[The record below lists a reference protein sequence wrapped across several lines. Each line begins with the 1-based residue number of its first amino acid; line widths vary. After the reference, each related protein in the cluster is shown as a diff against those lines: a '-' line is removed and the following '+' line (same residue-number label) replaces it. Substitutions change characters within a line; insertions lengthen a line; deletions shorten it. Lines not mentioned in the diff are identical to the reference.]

1 MPDTNLS
8 IKPSRYTFS
17 LIQTVSAV
25 FISILLLVSFLSMV
39 SIRGV
44 ERVGGYF
51 DTLSEQAL
59 PLALH
64 NAELTQSVLEQ
75 VKLLTYST
83 QSTDLNTLNA
93 TRGSIDQLASESN
106 TTLEELLFIS
116 QSFPDAISLEQQQNL
131 IDDMAQLQAMTN
143 TVLLAQIEIQNK
155 QNLIDSKM
163 GEFRYG
169 VGSIGPE
176 MNRISSFLVE
186 DNPEASDA
194 ANRFTSSALAMA
206 NTFLMLMM
214 QSDIEKAEDEY
225 RQLRNRIAGL
235 NLAYSDFADW
245 HPDIAEFASLT
256 APYEM
261 VKQGFTE
268 QGVIKQLLLKLE
280 LVQQQEQDLAE
291 VISLA
296 NTVIN
301 TLNQLSS
308 TASQLIDKS
317 ELVVNQTITNI
328 DRVLFISGLV
338 IAVIIVIS
346 WLVLRRWVNK
356 GLKNITQQLSLL
368 ADHDFS
374 KQSALVGP
382 LELQVIASK
391 LNTVVDS
398 TADSVRLVTRNCET
412 LYQTAEVSHDAAE
425 QTNSSLNEQ
434 NESLQNMITTITE
447 LEASIGEIARISNAS
462 NDDALLAENESVTGS
477 QVVGLNQQR
486 LQALEHSLSLNEES
500 MTDLDERV
508 KQIREMVDVISGI
521 AENTNLLA
529 LNAAIEAA
537 RAGEQ
542 GRGFAVVADEVRKLA
557 SGTSQQTTNIRNM
570 MNELVAA
577 AGRSRSAVT
586 ESRSEMANAMQ
597 TSGDVKQAFE
607 KIEVAVSQI
616 KGRVEQI
623 MVATEQQARATV
635 DVTHSITRVSEQ
647 GEDTKLQL
655 ESMIESSEQV
665 AEIAG
670 HQQAMLHKYQLQ
682 AER

>member
-17 LIQTVSAV
+17 LIQTVTAV

-44 ERVGGYF
+44 ERVGGHF
-51 DTLSEQAL
+51 DALSEQAL

-64 NAELTQSVLEQ
+64 NAKLTQSVLEQ

-83 QSTDLNTLNA
+83 QSTDLGALNS
-93 TRGSIDQLASESN
+93 TRVSIDQLATESN

-131 IDDMAQLQAMTN
+131 IDDMAQLQTITN
-143 TVLLAQIEIQNK
+143 TVLLAQIEIQSK

-194 ANRFTSSALAMA
+194 ANRFTSSASAMA

-214 QSDIEKAEDEY
+214 QSDIDKAQDEY

-261 VKQGFTE
+261 VKEGFTE
-268 QGVIKQLLLKLE
+268 QGIIKQILLKLE
-280 LVQQQEQDLAE
+280 LVQQQEQNLTQ
-291 VISLA
+291 VITLA
-296 NTVIN
+296 NTVIS

-308 TASQLIDKS
+308 TASQLIDES

-338 IAVIIVIS
+338 IAIIIVLS
-346 WLVLRRWVNK
+346 WFVLRRWMNK
-356 GLKNITQQLSLL
+356 GLKNITQQLSSL

-374 KQSALVGP
+374 KQSELLGP
-382 LELQVIASK
+382 LELQVITSK
-391 LNTVVDS
+391 LNTVVNS

-434 NESLQNMITTITE
+434 NESLQNMIATITE

-462 NDDALLAENESVTGS
+462 NDDAQIAENESVNGS
-477 QVVGLNQQR
+477 QVIGLNQKR
-486 LQALEHSLSLNEES
+486 LQALEQSLSLNQES
-500 MTDLDERV
+500 MTDLDIRV

-537 RAGEQ
+537 RAGDQ

-577 AGRSRSAVT
+577 ADRSRASVT
-586 ESRSEMANAMQ
+586 ESRSEMANALE

-607 KIEVAVSQI
+607 KIEFAVSQI

-647 GEDTKLQL
+647 GENTKLQL

-665 AEIAG
+665 GEIAG
-670 HQQAMLHKYQLQ
+670 HQQAMLHKYVLK
-682 AER
+682 

>member
-17 LIQTVSAV
+17 LIQTVTTV

-39 SIRGV
+39 SITGV
-44 ERVGGYF
+44 ERIGGHF
-51 DTLSEQAL
+51 NALSERAL

-64 NAELTQSVLEQ
+64 NAELTQNVLEQ

-83 QSTDLNTLNA
+83 QSKDLNTLNT
-93 TRGSIDQLASESN
+93 TRSSIEQLVESSN
-106 TTLEELLFIS
+106 KVLEELLFIS
-116 QSFPDAISLEQQQNL
+116 QSFPEAISVEQKQKL
-131 IDDMAQLQAMTN
+131 TEDMAALKLMTN
-143 TVLLAQIEIQNK
+143 KVLMSQIEIQNK
-155 QNLIDSKM
+155 QNHID
-163 GEFRYG
+163 GQVAEFRYG
-169 VGSIGPE
+169 VNSIGPE
-176 MNRISSFLVE
+176 MNRISSFLVQE
-186 DNPEASDA
+186 NPAAHDA
-194 ANRFTSSALAMA
+194 ANRFTASASSMA

-214 QSDIEKAEDEY
+214 QSDLDKAESEF
-225 RQLRNRIAGL
+225 RELRNRMAGI
-235 NLAYSDFADW
+235 NLAYDDFSEW
-245 HPDIAEFASLT
+245 HPDITEFASLT

-261 VKQGFTE
+261 VQTGFQDNGVLKQ
-268 QGVIKQLLLKLE
+268 ILLKLK
-280 LVQQQEQDLAE
+280 LIKQQEADLAE
-291 VISLA
+291 VIKLA
-296 NTVIN
+296 NTVIG
-301 TLNQLSS
+301 TLNQFSN
-308 TASQLIDKS
+308 TASILIDES
-317 ELVVNQTITNI
+317 ESVVNQTIATI

-338 IAVIIVIS
+338 IAAIIATS
-346 WLVLRRWVNK
+346 WFALRRWVNK
-356 GLKNITQQLSLL
+356 GLKNITCQLSSL
-368 ADHDFS
+368 AEHDFS
-374 KQSALVGP
+374 KQSELVGP
-382 LELQVIASK
+382 RELQVIASK
-391 LNTVVDS
+391 LNSVVDS
-398 TADSVRLVTRNCET
+398 TADSVRSVTRNCET

-462 NDDALLAENESVTGS
+462 NDDAQVAEDESVNGS

-486 LQALEHSLSLNEES
+486 LQALEQSLSMNEES
-500 MTDLDERV
+500 MADLDGRV
-508 KQIREMVDVISGI
+508 KQIREMVDMISGI

-577 AGRSRSAVT
+577 ADRSRTSVT
-586 ESRSEMANAMQ
+586 ESRSEMANALQ
-597 TSGDVKQAFE
+597 TSEDVKQAFE
-607 KIEVAVSQI
+607 KIDVAVSQI

-647 GEDTKLQL
+647 GENTKLQL

-670 HQQAMLHKYQLQ
+670 HQQEMLHKYQFD
-682 AER
+682 AEK

>member
-17 LIQTVSAV
+17 LIQTITAV

-44 ERVGGYF
+44 ERVGGHF
-51 DTLSEQAL
+51 EALSEQAL

-83 QSTDLNTLNA
+83 QSTDLDTLNS
-93 TRGSIDQLASESN
+93 TRGLIDRLATESN

-116 QSFPDAISLEQQQNL
+116 QSFPDAISLEQKQNL
-131 IDDMAQLQAMTN
+131 IDDMAQLQRMTN
-143 TVLLAQIEIQNK
+143 SVLLAQIDIQGK
-155 QNLIDSKM
+155 QNVIDSQI
-163 GEFRYG
+163 GGFRYG

-176 MNRISSFLVE
+176 MNRISSFLVQN
-186 DNPEASDA
+186 NPEAHDA
-194 ANRFTSSALAMA
+194 ANRFTASASAMA
-206 NTFLMLMM
+206 NTFLMLLM
-214 QSDIEKAEDEY
+214 QSDLNKAEDEF
-225 RQLRNRIAGL
+225 RELRNRIAGI
-235 NLAYSDFADW
+235 NLAYDDFSEW

-256 APYEM
+256 APYDM
-261 VKQGFTE
+261 VKEGFKE
-268 QGVIKQLLLKLE
+268 HGVIKQILLKLE
-280 LVQQQEQDLAE
+280 LVKQQEQNLEQA
-291 VISLA
+291 ITLA

-308 TASQLIDKS
+308 TASQLIDES
-317 ELVVNQTITNI
+317 ELVVNQTIANI
-328 DRVLFISGLV
+328 GRVLFISGLV
-338 IAVIIVIS
+338 IVIIIVLS
-346 WLVLRRWVNK
+346 WFALRRWMNK

-368 ADHDFS
+368 ADHDLS
-374 KQSALVGP
+374 KQSELLGP
-382 LELQVIASK
+382 RELQVITSK

-434 NESLQNMITTITE
+434 NESLQNMIATITE
-447 LEASIGEIARISNAS
+447 LEASISEIARISNAS
-462 NDDALLAENESVTGS
+462 NDDAQMAEDESVNGS
-477 QVVGLNQQR
+477 QVVGINQQR
-486 LQALEHSLSLNEES
+486 LQALEQSLSLNEES
-500 MTDLDERV
+500 MTDLDGRV
-508 KQIREMVDVISGI
+508 KQIREMVDMISGI

-537 RAGEQ
+537 RAGDQ

-577 AGRSRSAVT
+577 ADRSRASVT
-586 ESRSEMANAMQ
+586 ESRSEMANALE

-647 GEDTKLQL
+647 GENTKLQL

-665 AEIAG
+665 GEIAG
-670 HQQAMLHKYQLQ
+670 HQQAMLHKYVLK
-682 AER
+682 

>member
-17 LIQTVSAV
+17 LIQTVTAV
-25 FISILLLVSFLSMV
+25 FISILLLVTFLSMV

-44 ERVGGYF
+44 ERVGGHF

-59 PLALH
+59 PLALN
-64 NAELTQSVLEQ
+64 NAQLTQSVLEQ

-83 QSTDLNTLNA
+83 QSTDLDTLNT
-93 TRGSIDQLASESN
+93 TRSAIEQLAAESN
-106 TTLEELLFIS
+106 QTLDELLFIS
-116 QSFPDAISLEQQQNL
+116 QSFPDAISLEQKQSL
-131 IDDMAQLQAMTN
+131 IDDMAQLQHMTN
-143 TVLLAQIEIQNK
+143 SVLLAQIDIQGK
-155 QNLIDSKM
+155 QNLIDSQI
-163 GEFRYG
+163 GGFRYG
-169 VGSIGPE
+169 VSSIGPE
-176 MNRISSFLVE
+176 MNRISSFLVQN
-186 DNPEASDA
+186 NPEAHDA
-194 ANRFTSSALAMA
+194 ANRFTASASAMA
-206 NTFLMLMM
+206 NTFLMLLM
-214 QSDIEKAEDEY
+214 QSDLDKAEDEF
-225 RQLRNRIAGL
+225 RELRNRIAGI
-235 NLAYSDFADW
+235 NLAYDDFSEW
-245 HPDIAEFASLT
+245 HPDIVEFASLT
-256 APYEM
+256 APYDM
-261 VKQGFTE
+261 VKEGFTE
-268 QGVIKQLLLKLE
+268 EGVIKQILWKLE
-280 LVQQQEQDLAE
+280 LAEKQKQNLVE
-291 VISLA
+291 VITLA
-296 NTVIN
+296 NKVIG

-308 TASQLIDKS
+308 TASHLIDTS

-328 DRVLFISGLV
+328 DRVLFTSGLV
-338 IAVIIVIS
+338 IAVIIIIS
-346 WLVLRRWVNK
+346 WLVLRHWVNK
-356 GLKNITQQLSLL
+356 GLKNITQQLNLL
-368 ADHDFS
+368 AEHDFS
-374 KQSALVGP
+374 KQSELVGP
-382 LELQVIASK
+382 LELQVIASQ

-434 NESLQNMITTITE
+434 NESLQNMITTITQ

-462 NDDALLAENESVTGS
+462 NDDAQLAEDESVTGS

-500 MTDLDERV
+500 MADLDGRV
-508 KQIREMVDVISGI
+508 KQIREMVDMISGI

-557 SGTSQQTTNIRNM
+557 SGTSQQTTNIRSM

-577 AGRSRSAVT
+577 ADRSRMSVN
-586 ESRSEMANAMQ
+586 ESRSEMANALK

-607 KIEVAVSQI
+607 KIDVAVSQI

-647 GEDTKLQL
+647 GENTKLQL

-665 AEIAG
+665 ADIAG
-670 HQQAMLHKYQLQ
+670 HQQAMLHKYVLS
-682 AER
+682 R

>member
-17 LIQTVSAV
+17 LIQTVTAV
-25 FISILLLVSFLSMV
+25 FISILLLVTFLSMV

-44 ERVGGYF
+44 ERVGGHF

-59 PLALH
+59 PLALN
-64 NAELTQSVLEQ
+64 NAQLTQSVLEQ

-83 QSTDLNTLNA
+83 QSTDLDTLNT
-93 TRGSIDQLASESN
+93 TRSAIEQLAAESN
-106 TTLEELLFIS
+106 QTLDELLFIS
-116 QSFPDAISLEQQQNL
+116 QSFPDAISLEQKQSL
-131 IDDMAQLQAMTN
+131 IDDMAQLQHMTN
-143 TVLLAQIEIQNK
+143 SVLLAQIDIQGK
-155 QNLIDSKM
+155 QNLIDSQI
-163 GEFRYG
+163 GGFRYG
-169 VGSIGPE
+169 VSSIGPE
-176 MNRISSFLVE
+176 MNRISSFLVQN
-186 DNPEASDA
+186 NPEAHDA
-194 ANRFTSSALAMA
+194 ANRFTASASAMA
-206 NTFLMLMM
+206 NTFLMLLM
-214 QSDIEKAEDEY
+214 QSDLDKAEDEF
-225 RQLRNRIAGL
+225 RELRNRIAGI
-235 NLAYSDFADW
+235 NLAYDDFSEW
-245 HPDIAEFASLT
+245 HPDIVEFASLT
-256 APYEM
+256 APYDM
-261 VKQGFTE
+261 VKEGFTE
-268 QGVIKQLLLKLE
+268 EGVIKQILWKLE
-280 LVQQQEQDLAE
+280 LAEKQKQNLAE
-291 VISLA
+291 VITLA
-296 NTVIN
+296 NKVIG

-308 TASQLIDKS
+308 TASHLIDAS

-328 DRVLFISGLV
+328 DRVLFTSGLV
-338 IAVIIVIS
+338 IAVIIIIS
-346 WLVLRRWVNK
+346 WLVLRHWVNK
-356 GLKNITQQLSLL
+356 GLKNITQQLNLL
-368 ADHDFS
+368 AEHDFS
-374 KQSALVGP
+374 KQSELVGP
-382 LELQVIASK
+382 LELQVIASQ

-434 NESLQNMITTITE
+434 NESLQNMITTITQ

-462 NDDALLAENESVTGS
+462 NDDAQLAEDESVTGS

-500 MTDLDERV
+500 MADLDGRV
-508 KQIREMVDVISGI
+508 KQIREMVDMISGI

-557 SGTSQQTTNIRNM
+557 SGTSQQTTNIRSM

-577 AGRSRSAVT
+577 ADRSRMSVS
-586 ESRSEMANAMQ
+586 ESRGEMANALK

-607 KIEVAVSQI
+607 KIDVAVSQI

-647 GEDTKLQL
+647 GENTKLQL

-665 AEIAG
+665 ADIAG
-670 HQQAMLHKYQLQ
+670 HQQAMLHKYVLS
-682 AER
+682 R

>member
-17 LIQTVSAV
+17 LIQTVTAV
-25 FISILLLVSFLSMV
+25 FISILLLVTFLSMV

-44 ERVGGYF
+44 ERVGGHF

-59 PLALH
+59 PLALN
-64 NAELTQSVLEQ
+64 NAQLTQSVLEQ

-83 QSTDLNTLNA
+83 QSTDLDTLNT
-93 TRGSIDQLASESN
+93 TRSAIEQLAAESN
-106 TTLEELLFIS
+106 QTLDELLFIS
-116 QSFPDAISLEQQQNL
+116 QSFPDAISLEQKQSL
-131 IDDMAQLQAMTN
+131 IDDMAQLQHMTN
-143 TVLLAQIEIQNK
+143 SVLLAQIDIQGK
-155 QNLIDSKM
+155 QNLIDSQI
-163 GEFRYG
+163 GGFRYG
-169 VGSIGPE
+169 VSSIGPE
-176 MNRISSFLVE
+176 MNRISSFLVQN
-186 DNPEASDA
+186 NPEAHDA
-194 ANRFTSSALAMA
+194 ANRFTASASAMA
-206 NTFLMLMM
+206 NTFLMLLM
-214 QSDIEKAEDEY
+214 QSDLDKAEDEF
-225 RQLRNRIAGL
+225 RELRNRIAGI
-235 NLAYSDFADW
+235 NLAYDDFSEW
-245 HPDIAEFASLT
+245 HPDIVEFASLT
-256 APYEM
+256 APYDM
-261 VKQGFTE
+261 VKEGFTE
-268 QGVIKQLLLKLE
+268 EGVIKQILWKLE
-280 LVQQQEQDLAE
+280 LAEKQKQNLVE
-291 VISLA
+291 VITLA
-296 NTVIN
+296 NKVIG

-308 TASQLIDKS
+308 TASHLIDTS

-328 DRVLFISGLV
+328 DRVLFTSGLV
-338 IAVIIVIS
+338 IAVIIIIS
-346 WLVLRRWVNK
+346 WLVLRHWVNK
-356 GLKNITQQLSLL
+356 GLKNITQQLNLL
-368 ADHDFS
+368 AEHDFS
-374 KQSALVGP
+374 KQSELVGP
-382 LELQVIASK
+382 LELQVIASQ

-434 NESLQNMITTITE
+434 NESLQNMITTITQ

-462 NDDALLAENESVTGS
+462 NDDAQLAEDESVTGS

-500 MTDLDERV
+500 MADLDGRV
-508 KQIREMVDVISGI
+508 KQIREMVDMISGI

-557 SGTSQQTTNIRNM
+557 SGTSQQTTNIRSM

-577 AGRSRSAVT
+577 ADRSRMSVS
-586 ESRSEMANAMQ
+586 ESRSEMANALK

-607 KIEVAVSQI
+607 KIDVAVSQI

-647 GEDTKLQL
+647 GENTKLQL

-665 AEIAG
+665 ADISG
-670 HQQAMLHKYQLQ
+670 HQQAMLHKYVLS
-682 AER
+682 R

>member
-8 IKPSRYTFS
+8 IKPSHYTLS
-17 LIQTVSAV
+17 LIQTVTAV

-44 ERVGGYF
+44 ERVGGHF
-51 DTLSEQAL
+51 DALSEQAL

-83 QSTDLNTLNA
+83 QSTDLDALNS
-93 TRGSIDQLASESN
+93 TRVSIDQLATESN

-131 IDDMAQLQAMTN
+131 IDDMAQLQTMTN
-143 TVLLAQIEIQNK
+143 TVLLAQIEIQSK

-194 ANRFTSSALAMA
+194 ANRFTSSASAMA

-214 QSDIEKAEDEY
+214 QSDIDKAQDEY

-261 VKQGFTE
+261 VKEGFTE
-268 QGVIKQLLLKLE
+268 QGIIKQILLKLE
-280 LVQQQEQDLAE
+280 LVQQQEQNLTQ
-291 VISLA
+291 VITLA
-296 NTVIN
+296 NTVIS
-301 TLNQLSS
+301 TLNHLSS
-308 TASQLIDKS
+308 TASHLIDES

-338 IAVIIVIS
+338 IAFIIVIS
-346 WLVLRRWVNK
+346 WFVLRRWMNK
-356 GLKNITQQLSLL
+356 GLKNITHQLSSL
-368 ADHDFS
+368 ADHDLS
-374 KQSALVGP
+374 KQSELLGP
-382 LELQVIASK
+382 LELQVITSK
-391 LNTVVDS
+391 LNTVVGS

-462 NDDALLAENESVTGS
+462 NDDAQIAEDESVNGS
-477 QVVGLNQQR
+477 QVVGLNQKR
-486 LQALEHSLSLNEES
+486 LQALEQSLSLNQES
-500 MTDLDERV
+500 MTDLDIRV

-537 RAGEQ
+537 RAGDQ

-577 AGRSRSAVT
+577 ADRSRASVT
-586 ESRSEMANAMQ
+586 ESRSEMANALE
-597 TSGDVKQAFE
+597 TSDDVKQAFE
-607 KIEVAVSQI
+607 KIEFAVSQI

-647 GEDTKLQL
+647 GENTKLQL

-665 AEIAG
+665 GEIAG
-670 HQQAMLHKYQLQ
+670 QQQAMLHKYVLK
-682 AER
+682 

>member
-17 LIQTVSAV
+17 LIQTVTAV

-44 ERVGGYF
+44 ERVGGHF
-51 DTLSEQAL
+51 DALSEQAL

-83 QSTDLNTLNA
+83 QSTDLDALNS
-93 TRGSIDQLASESN
+93 TRVSIDQLATESN

-131 IDDMAQLQAMTN
+131 IDDMAQLQTMTN
-143 TVLLAQIEIQNK
+143 TVLLAQIEIQSK

-194 ANRFTSSALAMA
+194 ANRFTSSASAMA

-214 QSDIEKAEDEY
+214 QSDLDKAQDEY

-261 VKQGFTE
+261 VKEGFTE
-268 QGVIKQLLLKLE
+268 QGIIKQVLLKLE
-280 LVQQQEQDLAE
+280 LVQQQEQNLTQ
-291 VISLA
+291 VITLA
-296 NTVIN
+296 NTVIS

-308 TASQLIDKS
+308 TASHLIDES

-346 WLVLRRWVNK
+346 WFVLRRWMNK
-356 GLKNITQQLSLL
+356 GLKNITQQLSSL

-374 KQSALVGP
+374 KQSELMGP
-382 LELQVIASK
+382 LELQVITSK

-462 NDDALLAENESVTGS
+462 NDDAQIAENESVNGS
-477 QVVGLNQQR
+477 QVVGLNQKR
-486 LQALEHSLSLNEES
+486 LQALEQSLSLNQES
-500 MTDLDERV
+500 MTDLDIRV

-537 RAGEQ
+537 RAGDQ

-577 AGRSRSAVT
+577 ADRSRASVT
-586 ESRSEMANAMQ
+586 ESRSEMANALE
-597 TSGDVKQAFE
+597 TSDDVKQAFE
-607 KIEVAVSQI
+607 KIEFAVSQI

-647 GEDTKLQL
+647 GENTKLQL

-665 AEIAG
+665 GEIAG
-670 HQQAMLHKYQLQ
+670 QQQAMLHKYVLK
-682 AER
+682 

>member
-17 LIQTVSAV
+17 LIQTVTAV
-25 FISILLLVSFLSMV
+25 FIAILLLVSFLSMV

-44 ERVGGYF
+44 ERVGGHF
-51 DTLSEQAL
+51 GALSEQAL

-83 QSTDLNTLNA
+83 QSTDLDALNS
-93 TRGSIDQLASESN
+93 TRFSIEQLATESN

-116 QSFPDAISLEQQQNL
+116 QSFPDAISLDQQQNL
-131 IDDMAQLQAMTN
+131 IDDMAQLQTMTN
-143 TVLLAQIEIQNK
+143 TVLLAQIEIQSK

-194 ANRFTSSALAMA
+194 ANRFTSSASAMA

-214 QSDIEKAEDEY
+214 QSDIDKAQEEY

-261 VKQGFTE
+261 VKEGFTE
-268 QGVIKQLLLKLE
+268 GGVIRQILLKLE
-280 LVQQQEQDLAE
+280 LVNQQEQNLTQ
-291 VISLA
+291 VITLA
-296 NTVIN
+296 NTVIS

-308 TASQLIDKS
+308 TAAHLIDES
-317 ELVVNQTITNI
+317 ELVVSQTITSI
-328 DRVLFISGLV
+328 DRVLFISGVV
-338 IAVIIVIS
+338 IAIIIVFS
-346 WLVLRRWVNK
+346 WFVLRRWMNK

-374 KQSALVGP
+374 KQSELMGP
-382 LELQVIASK
+382 LELQVITLK
-391 LNTVVDS
+391 LNMVVDS

-425 QTNSSLNEQ
+425 QTNSSLHEQ

-462 NDDALLAENESVTGS
+462 NDDAQLAENESVTGS

-486 LQALEHSLSLNEES
+486 LHALERSLSMNEES
-500 MTDLDERV
+500 MADLDGRV
-508 KQIREMVDVISGI
+508 KQIREMVDMISGI
-521 AENTNLLA
+521 ADNTNLLA

-537 RAGEQ
+537 RAGNQ

-557 SGTSQQTTNIRNM
+557 SDTSQQTTNIRNM

-577 AGRSRSAVT
+577 ADRSRASVT
-586 ESRSEMANAMQ
+586 ESRNEMANALE

-647 GEDTKLQL
+647 GENTKLQL

-665 AEIAG
+665 GEIAG
-670 HQQAMLHKYQLQ
+670 HQQAMLHKYVLK
-682 AER
+682 

>member
-17 LIQTVSAV
+17 LIQTVTAV
-25 FISILLLVSFLSMV
+25 FISILLLVTFLSMV

-44 ERVGGYF
+44 ERVGGHF

-59 PLALH
+59 PLALN
-64 NAELTQSVLEQ
+64 NAQLTQSVLEQ

-83 QSTDLNTLNA
+83 QSTDLDTLNT
-93 TRGSIDQLASESN
+93 TRSAIEKLAAESN
-106 TTLEELLFIS
+106 QTLDELLFIS
-116 QSFPDAISLEQQQNL
+116 QSFPDAISLEQKQSL
-131 IDDMAQLQAMTN
+131 IDDMAQLQHMTN
-143 TVLLAQIEIQNK
+143 SVLLAQIDIQGK
-155 QNLIDSKM
+155 QNLIDSQI
-163 GEFRYG
+163 GGFRYG
-169 VGSIGPE
+169 VSSIGPE
-176 MNRISSFLVE
+176 MNRISSFLVQN
-186 DNPEASDA
+186 NPEAHDA
-194 ANRFTSSALAMA
+194 ANRFTASASAMA
-206 NTFLMLMM
+206 NTFLMLLM
-214 QSDIEKAEDEY
+214 QSDLDKAEDEF
-225 RQLRNRIAGL
+225 RELRNRIAGI
-235 NLAYSDFADW
+235 NLAYDDFSEW
-245 HPDIAEFASLT
+245 HPDIVEFASLT
-256 APYEM
+256 APYDM
-261 VKQGFTE
+261 VKEGFTE
-268 QGVIKQLLLKLE
+268 EGVIKQILWKLE
-280 LVQQQEQDLAE
+280 LAEKQKQNLVE
-291 VISLA
+291 VITLA
-296 NTVIN
+296 NKVIG

-308 TASQLIDKS
+308 TASHLIDTS

-328 DRVLFISGLV
+328 DRVLFTSGLV
-338 IAVIIVIS
+338 IAVIIIIS
-346 WLVLRRWVNK
+346 WLVLRHWVNK
-356 GLKNITQQLSLL
+356 GLKNITQQLNLL
-368 ADHDFS
+368 AEHDFS
-374 KQSALVGP
+374 KQSELVGP
-382 LELQVIASK
+382 LELQVIASQ

-434 NESLQNMITTITE
+434 NESLQNMITTITQ

-462 NDDALLAENESVTGS
+462 NDDAQLAEDESVTGS

-500 MTDLDERV
+500 MADLDGRV
-508 KQIREMVDVISGI
+508 KQIREMVDMISGI

-557 SGTSQQTTNIRNM
+557 SGTSQQTTNIRSM

-577 AGRSRSAVT
+577 ADRSRMSVS
-586 ESRSEMANAMQ
+586 ESRSEMANALK

-607 KIEVAVSQI
+607 KIDVAVSQI

-647 GEDTKLQL
+647 GENTKLQL

-665 AEIAG
+665 ADIAG
-670 HQQAMLHKYQLQ
+670 HQQAMLHKYVLS
-682 AER
+682 R

>member
-1 MPDTNLS
+1 
-8 IKPSRYTFS
+8 
-17 LIQTVSAV
+17 
-25 FISILLLVSFLSMV
+25 
-39 SIRGV
+39 
-44 ERVGGYF
+44 
-51 DTLSEQAL
+51 
-59 PLALH
+59 
-64 NAELTQSVLEQ
+64 
-75 VKLLTYST
+75 
-83 QSTDLNTLNA
+83 
-93 TRGSIDQLASESN
+93 
-106 TTLEELLFIS
+106 
-116 QSFPDAISLEQQQNL
+116 
-131 IDDMAQLQAMTN
+131 
-143 TVLLAQIEIQNK
+143 
-155 QNLIDSKM
+155 
-163 GEFRYG
+163 
-169 VGSIGPE
+169 
-176 MNRISSFLVE
+176 
-186 DNPEASDA
+186 
-194 ANRFTSSALAMA
+194 
-206 NTFLMLMM
+206 
-214 QSDIEKAEDEY
+214 
-225 RQLRNRIAGL
+225 
-235 NLAYSDFADW
+235 
-245 HPDIAEFASLT
+245 
-256 APYEM
+256 
-261 VKQGFTE
+261 
-268 QGVIKQLLLKLE
+268 
-280 LVQQQEQDLAE
+280 
-291 VISLA
+291 
-296 NTVIN
+296 
-301 TLNQLSS
+301 
-308 TASQLIDKS
+308 
-317 ELVVNQTITNI
+317 
-328 DRVLFISGLV
+328 
-338 IAVIIVIS
+338 
-346 WLVLRRWVNK
+346 
-356 GLKNITQQLSLL
+356 
-368 ADHDFS
+368 
-374 KQSALVGP
+374 
-382 LELQVIASK
+382 

-425 QTNSSLNEQ
+425 QTNSSMNEQ

-462 NDDALLAENESVTGS
+462 NDDAQLAENESVTGS

-500 MTDLDERV
+500 MTDLDGRV

-682 AER
+682 AEK

>member
-17 LIQTVSAV
+17 LIQTVTAV
-25 FISILLLVSFLSMV
+25 FISILLLVTFLSMV

-44 ERVGGYF
+44 ERVGGHF

-59 PLALH
+59 PLALN
-64 NAELTQSVLEQ
+64 NAQLTQSVLEQ

-83 QSTDLNTLNA
+83 QSTDLDTLNT
-93 TRGSIDQLASESN
+93 TRSAIEQLAAESN
-106 TTLEELLFIS
+106 QTLDELLFIS
-116 QSFPDAISLEQQQNL
+116 QSFPDAISLEQKQSL
-131 IDDMAQLQAMTN
+131 IDDMAQLQHMTN
-143 TVLLAQIEIQNK
+143 SVLLAQIDIQGK
-155 QNLIDSKM
+155 QNLIDSQI
-163 GEFRYG
+163 GGFRYG
-169 VGSIGPE
+169 VSSIGPE
-176 MNRISSFLVE
+176 MNRISSFLVQN
-186 DNPEASDA
+186 NPEAHDA
-194 ANRFTSSALAMA
+194 ANRFTASASAMA
-206 NTFLMLMM
+206 NTFLMLLM
-214 QSDIEKAEDEY
+214 QSDLDKAEDEF
-225 RQLRNRIAGL
+225 RELRNRIAGI
-235 NLAYSDFADW
+235 NLAYDDFSEW
-245 HPDIAEFASLT
+245 HPDIVEFASLT
-256 APYEM
+256 APYDM
-261 VKQGFTE
+261 VKEGFTE
-268 QGVIKQLLLKLE
+268 EGVIKQILWKLE
-280 LVQQQEQDLAE
+280 LAEKQKQNLAE
-291 VISLA
+291 VITLA
-296 NTVIN
+296 NKVIG

-308 TASQLIDKS
+308 TALHLIDTS

-328 DRVLFISGLV
+328 DRVLFTSGLV
-338 IAVIIVIS
+338 IAVIIIIS
-346 WLVLRRWVNK
+346 WLVLRHWVNK
-356 GLKNITQQLSLL
+356 GLKNITQQLNLL
-368 ADHDFS
+368 AEHDFS
-374 KQSALVGP
+374 KQSELVGP
-382 LELQVIASK
+382 LELQVIASQ

-434 NESLQNMITTITE
+434 NESLQNMITTITQ

-462 NDDALLAENESVTGS
+462 NDDAQLAEDESVTGS

-500 MTDLDERV
+500 MADLDGRV
-508 KQIREMVDVISGI
+508 KQIREMVDMISGI

-557 SGTSQQTTNIRNM
+557 SGTSQQTTNIRSM

-577 AGRSRSAVT
+577 ADRSRMSVS
-586 ESRSEMANAMQ
+586 ESRSEMANALK

-607 KIEVAVSQI
+607 KIDVAVSQI

-647 GEDTKLQL
+647 GENTKLQL

-665 AEIAG
+665 ADIAG
-670 HQQAMLHKYQLQ
+670 HQQAMLHKYVLS
-682 AER
+682 R

>member
-8 IKPSRYTFS
+8 IKPSRYSFS
-17 LIQTVSAV
+17 LIQTVTAV
-25 FISILLLVSFLSMV
+25 FISILLLVIFLSLV
-39 SIRGV
+39 SLRGV
-44 ERVGGYF
+44 DRVGGHF
-51 DTLSEQAL
+51 EALSEQAL
-59 PLALH
+59 PLALN

-83 QSTDLNTLNA
+83 QSTDLNTLSTTGN
-93 TRGSIDQLASESN
+93 SIDVLVAESN
-106 TTLEELLFIS
+106 QTLEELLFIS
-116 QSFPDAISLEQQQNL
+116 QSFPDAISVEQKQDLTEN
-131 IDDMAQLQAMTN
+131 MATLQLMTSQ
-143 TVLLAQIEIQNK
+143 VLSSQIEIQNK
-155 QNLIDSKM
+155 QNLID
-163 GEFRYG
+163 GQVTEFRYG
-169 VGSIGPE
+169 VSSIGPE
-176 MNRISSFLVE
+176 MNRISSFLVQN
-186 DNPEASDA
+186 NPEASDA
-194 ANRFTSSALAMA
+194 ANRFTASASAMA

-214 QSDIEKAEDEY
+214 QSDLEKAQDEY
-225 RQLRNRIAGL
+225 RELRNRIAGI
-235 NLAYSDFADW
+235 NLAYDDFSEW
-245 HPDIAEFASLT
+245 HPDIVEFASLT

-261 VKQGFTE
+261 VKSGFADN
-268 QGVIKQLLLKLE
+268 GVLRQILQKLE
-280 LVQQQEQDLAE
+280 LVEQQEADLAK
-291 VISLA
+291 VIHLA
-296 NTVIN
+296 NTVIG
-301 TLNQLSS
+301 TLNQLSN
-308 TASQLIDKS
+308 TASIFIYES
-317 ELVVNQTITNI
+317 EFVVNQTIATI
-328 DRVLFISGLV
+328 DKVLFISGLV
-338 IAVIIVIS
+338 ITAIISIS
-346 WLVLRRWVNK
+346 WFVLRHWVNK
-356 GLKNITQQLSLL
+356 GLRNITQQMSLL
-368 ADHDFS
+368 AEHDFS
-374 KQSALVGP
+374 KQSQLVGP

-391 LNTVVDS
+391 LNSVVDS

-462 NDDALLAENESVTGS
+462 NDDAQIAEDESVNGS

-486 LQALEHSLSLNEES
+486 LHALEHSLSMNEES
-500 MTDLDERV
+500 MADLDGRV
-508 KQIREMVDVISGI
+508 KQIREMVDMISGI
-521 AENTNLLA
+521 ADNTNLLA

-537 RAGEQ
+537 RAGDQ

-577 AGRSRSAVT
+577 ADRSRASVT
-586 ESRSEMANAMQ
+586 ESRNEMANALE

-647 GEDTKLQL
+647 GENTKLQL

-665 AEIAG
+665 GEIAG
-670 HQQAMLHKYQLQ
+670 HQQAMLHKYVLK
-682 AER
+682 

>member
-83 QSTDLNTLNA
+83 QSTDLDTLNA

-106 TTLEELLFIS
+106 ATLEELLFIS
-116 QSFPDAISLEQQQNL
+116 QSFPDAISIEQQQNL
-131 IDDMAQLQAMTN
+131 IDDMAQLQTMTN

-194 ANRFTSSALAMA
+194 ANRFTSSASAMA

-214 QSDIEKAEDEY
+214 QSDIEKAQDEY

-261 VKQGFTE
+261 VKEGFTE
-268 QGVIKQLLLKLE
+268 QGVIKQLLSKLQ

-301 TLNQLSS
+301 TLNQLSF
-308 TASQLIDKS
+308 TASQLIDES

-368 ADHDFS
+368 AEHDFS

-500 MTDLDERV
+500 MTDLDGRV

-682 AER
+682 AEK

>member
-17 LIQTVSAV
+17 LIQTVTAV
-25 FISILLLVSFLSMV
+25 FISILLLVIFLSLV
-39 SIRGV
+39 SLRGV
-44 ERVGGYF
+44 DRVGGHF
-51 DTLSEQAL
+51 EALSEQAL
-59 PLALH
+59 PLALN

-83 QSTDLNTLNA
+83 QSTDLNTLN
-93 TRGSIDQLASESN
+93 TTGNSIDVLVAESN
-106 TTLEELLFIS
+106 QALEELLFIS
-116 QSFPDAISLEQQQNL
+116 QSFPDAISVEQKQNL
-131 IDDMAQLQAMTN
+131 TENMATLQLMTSQ
-143 TVLLAQIEIQNK
+143 VLSSQIEIQNK
-155 QNLIDSKM
+155 QNLIDSLVT
-163 GEFRYG
+163 EFRYG
-169 VGSIGPE
+169 VSSIGPE
-176 MNRISSFLVE
+176 MNRISSFLVQ
-186 DNPEASDA
+186 NHPEASDA
-194 ANRFTSSALAMA
+194 ANRFTASASAMA

-214 QSDIEKAEDEY
+214 QSDLEKAQDEY
-225 RQLRNRIAGL
+225 RELRNRIAGI
-235 NLAYSDFADW
+235 NLAYDDFSEW
-245 HPDIAEFASLT
+245 HPDILEFASLT

-261 VKQGFTE
+261 VKSGFADN
-268 QGVIKQLLLKLE
+268 GVLRQILQKLE
-280 LVQQQEQDLAE
+280 LVKQQEADLAK
-291 VISLA
+291 VIHLA
-296 NTVIN
+296 NTVIGI
-301 TLNQLSS
+301 LNQLSN
-308 TASQLIDKS
+308 TASILIDES
-317 ELVVNQTITNI
+317 ELVVNQTIATI
-328 DRVLFISGLV
+328 DKVLFISGLV
-338 IAVIIVIS
+338 ITAIISIS
-346 WLVLRRWVNK
+346 WFVLRRWVNK
-356 GLKNITQQLSLL
+356 GLRNITQQMSLL
-368 ADHDFS
+368 AEYDFS
-374 KQSALVGP
+374 KQSQLVGP

-391 LNTVVDS
+391 LNSVVDS
-398 TADSVRLVTRNCET
+398 TADSMGLVTRNCET

-425 QTNSSLNEQ
+425 QTNSSLHEQ

-462 NDDALLAENESVTGS
+462 NDDAQLAENESVTGS

-486 LQALEHSLSLNEES
+486 LYALEHSLSMNEES
-500 MTDLDERV
+500 MADLDGRV
-508 KQIREMVDVISGI
+508 KQIRKMVDMISGI
-521 AENTNLLA
+521 ADNTNLLA

-557 SGTSQQTTNIRNM
+557 SDTSQQTTNIRNM

-577 AGRSRSAVT
+577 ADRSRASVT
-586 ESRSEMANAMQ
+586 ESRNEMANALD

-647 GEDTKLQL
+647 GESTKLQL

-670 HQQAMLHKYQLQ
+670 HQQAMLHKYVLK
-682 AER
+682 

>member
-17 LIQTVSAV
+17 LIQTVTAV
-25 FISILLLVSFLSMV
+25 FISILLLVTFLSMV

-44 ERVGGYF
+44 ERVGGHF

-59 PLALH
+59 PLALN
-64 NAELTQSVLEQ
+64 NAQLTQSVLEQ

-83 QSTDLNTLNA
+83 QSTDLDTLNT
-93 TRGSIDQLASESN
+93 TRSAIEQLAAESN
-106 TTLEELLFIS
+106 QTLDELLFIS
-116 QSFPDAISLEQQQNL
+116 KSFPDAISLEQKQSL
-131 IDDMAQLQAMTN
+131 IDDMAQLQHMTN
-143 TVLLAQIEIQNK
+143 SVLLAQIDIQGK
-155 QNLIDSKM
+155 QNLIDSQI
-163 GEFRYG
+163 GGFRYG
-169 VGSIGPE
+169 VSSIGPE
-176 MNRISSFLVE
+176 MNRISSFLVQN
-186 DNPEASDA
+186 NPEAHDA
-194 ANRFTSSALAMA
+194 ANRFTASASAMA
-206 NTFLMLMM
+206 NTFLMLLM
-214 QSDIEKAEDEY
+214 QSDLDKAEDEF
-225 RQLRNRIAGL
+225 RELRNRIAGI
-235 NLAYSDFADW
+235 NLAYDDFSEW
-245 HPDIAEFASLT
+245 HPDIVEFASLT
-256 APYEM
+256 APYDM
-261 VKQGFTE
+261 VKEGFTE
-268 QGVIKQLLLKLE
+268 EGVIKQILWKLE
-280 LVQQQEQDLAE
+280 LAEKQKQNLAE
-291 VISLA
+291 VITLA
-296 NTVIN
+296 NKVIG

-308 TASQLIDKS
+308 TASHLIDAS

-328 DRVLFISGLV
+328 DRVLFTSGLV
-338 IAVIIVIS
+338 IAVIIIIS
-346 WLVLRRWVNK
+346 WLVLRHWVNK
-356 GLKNITQQLSLL
+356 GLKNITQQLNLL
-368 ADHDFS
+368 AEHDFS
-374 KQSALVGP
+374 KQSELVGP
-382 LELQVIASK
+382 LELQVIASQ

-434 NESLQNMITTITE
+434 NESLQNMITTITQ

-462 NDDALLAENESVTGS
+462 NDDAQLAEDESVTGS

-500 MTDLDERV
+500 MADLDGRV
-508 KQIREMVDVISGI
+508 KQIREMVDMISGI

-557 SGTSQQTTNIRNM
+557 SGTSQQTTNIRSM

-577 AGRSRSAVT
+577 ADRSRMSVS
-586 ESRSEMANAMQ
+586 ESRSEMANALK

-607 KIEVAVSQI
+607 KIDVAVSQI

-647 GEDTKLQL
+647 GENTKLQL

-665 AEIAG
+665 ADIAG
-670 HQQAMLHKYQLQ
+670 HQQAMLHKYVLS
-682 AER
+682 R

>member
-83 QSTDLNTLNA
+83 QSTDLDTLNA

-106 TTLEELLFIS
+106 ATLEELLFIS

-131 IDDMAQLQAMTN
+131 IDDMAQLQTMTN

-194 ANRFTSSALAMA
+194 ANRFTSSASAMA

-214 QSDIEKAEDEY
+214 QSDIEKAQDEY

-261 VKQGFTE
+261 VKEGFTDK
-268 QGVIKQLLLKLE
+268 GVIKQLLSKLQ

-301 TLNQLSS
+301 TLNQLSF
-308 TASQLIDKS
+308 TASQLIDES

-328 DRVLFISGLV
+328 DRVLFVSGLV
-338 IAVIIVIS
+338 IAIIIVLS

-368 ADHDFS
+368 AEHDFS

-425 QTNSSLNEQ
+425 QTNSSMNEQ

-462 NDDALLAENESVTGS
+462 NDDAQLAENESVTGS

-500 MTDLDERV
+500 MTDLDGRV

-570 MNELVAA
+570 MNELVSA

-597 TSGDVKQAFE
+597 TSSDVKQAFE

-682 AER
+682 AGK

>member
-17 LIQTVSAV
+17 LIQTVTAV

-44 ERVGGYF
+44 ERVGGHF
-51 DTLSEQAL
+51 DALSEQAL

-83 QSTDLNTLNA
+83 QSTDLDTLNA
-93 TRGSIDQLASESN
+93 TRGSIDQLATESN

-116 QSFPDAISLEQQQNL
+116 QSFPEAISLEQQQNL
-131 IDDMAQLQAMTN
+131 VDDMAQLQAMTN
-143 TVLLAQIEIQNK
+143 TVLLAQIEIQSK
-155 QNLIDSKM
+155 QNLIDSNM

-194 ANRFTSSALAMA
+194 ANRFTSSASAMA

-214 QSDIEKAEDEY
+214 QSDIEKAQDEY

-261 VKQGFTE
+261 VKEGFTE
-268 QGVIKQLLLKLE
+268 EGVIRQILLKLE
-280 LVQQQEQDLAE
+280 LVKQQEQNLTQ
-291 VISLA
+291 VITLA
-296 NTVIN
+296 NTVIS

-308 TASQLIDKS
+308 TAAHLIDES

-368 ADHDFS
+368 AEHDFS
-374 KQSALVGP
+374 KHSALVGP

-462 NDDALLAENESVTGS
+462 NDDAQIAEDESVNGS

-486 LQALEHSLSLNEES
+486 LHALEHSLSMNEES
-500 MTDLDERV
+500 MADLDGRV
-508 KQIREMVDVISGI
+508 KQIREMVDMISGI

-577 AGRSRSAVT
+577 ADRSRTSVT
-586 ESRSEMANAMQ
+586 ESRSEMINALQ

-647 GEDTKLQL
+647 GENTKLQL

-665 AEIAG
+665 GEIAG
-670 HQQAMLHKYQLQ
+670 HQQAMLHKYVMK
-682 AER
+682 

>member
-17 LIQTVSAV
+17 LIQTVTAV

-44 ERVGGYF
+44 ERVGGHF
-51 DTLSEQAL
+51 DALSEQAL

-83 QSTDLNTLNA
+83 QSTDLDALNS
-93 TRGSIDQLASESN
+93 TRVSIDQLATESN

-131 IDDMAQLQAMTN
+131 IDDMAQLQTMTN
-143 TVLLAQIEIQNK
+143 TVLLAQIEIQSK

-194 ANRFTSSALAMA
+194 ANRFTSSASAMA

-214 QSDIEKAEDEY
+214 QPDIDKAQDEY

-261 VKQGFTE
+261 VKEGFTE
-268 QGVIKQLLLKLE
+268 QGIIKQILLKLE
-280 LVQQQEQDLAE
+280 LVQQQEQNLTQ
-291 VISLA
+291 VITLA
-296 NTVIN
+296 NTVIS
-301 TLNQLSS
+301 TLNQLSF
-308 TASQLIDKS
+308 TASQLIDES

-338 IAVIIVIS
+338 IAIIIVLS
-346 WLVLRRWVNK
+346 WFVLRRWMNK
-356 GLKNITQQLSLL
+356 GLKNITHQLSLL

-374 KQSALVGP
+374 KQSELMGP
-382 LELQVIASK
+382 LELQVITSK

-462 NDDALLAENESVTGS
+462 NDDAQIAENESVNGS
-477 QVVGLNQQR
+477 QVIGLNQKR
-486 LQALEHSLSLNEES
+486 LQALEQSLSLNQES
-500 MTDLDERV
+500 MTDLDIRV

-537 RAGEQ
+537 RAGDQ

-577 AGRSRSAVT
+577 ADRSRASVT
-586 ESRSEMANAMQ
+586 ESRSEMANALE

-607 KIEVAVSQI
+607 KIEFAVSQI

-647 GEDTKLQL
+647 GENTKLQL

-665 AEIAG
+665 GEIAG
-670 HQQAMLHKYQLQ
+670 HQQAMLHKYVLK
-682 AER
+682 

>member
-17 LIQTVSAV
+17 LIQTVTAV
-25 FISILLLVSFLSMV
+25 FISILLLVTFLSMV

-44 ERVGGYF
+44 ERVGGHF

-59 PLALH
+59 PLALN
-64 NAELTQSVLEQ
+64 NAQLTQSVLEQ

-83 QSTDLNTLNA
+83 QSTDLDTLNT
-93 TRGSIDQLASESN
+93 TRSAIEQLAAESN
-106 TTLEELLFIS
+106 QTLDELLFIS
-116 QSFPDAISLEQQQNL
+116 QSFPDAISLEQKQSL
-131 IDDMAQLQAMTN
+131 IDDMAQLQHMTN
-143 TVLLAQIEIQNK
+143 SVLLAQIDIQGK
-155 QNLIDSKM
+155 QNLIDSQIE
-163 GEFRYG
+163 GFRYG
-169 VGSIGPE
+169 VSSIGPE
-176 MNRISSFLVE
+176 MNRISSFLVQN
-186 DNPEASDA
+186 NPEAHDA
-194 ANRFTSSALAMA
+194 ANRFTASASAMA
-206 NTFLMLMM
+206 NTFLMLLM
-214 QSDIEKAEDEY
+214 QSDLDKAEDEF
-225 RQLRNRIAGL
+225 RELRNRIAGI
-235 NLAYSDFADW
+235 NLAYDDFSEW
-245 HPDIAEFASLT
+245 HPDIVEFASLT
-256 APYEM
+256 APYDM
-261 VKQGFTE
+261 VKEGFTE
-268 QGVIKQLLLKLE
+268 EGVIKQILWKLE
-280 LVQQQEQDLAE
+280 LAEKQKQNLAE
-291 VISLA
+291 VITLA
-296 NTVIN
+296 NKVIG

-308 TASQLIDKS
+308 TASHLIDAS

-328 DRVLFISGLV
+328 DRVLFTSGLV
-338 IAVIIVIS
+338 IAVIIIIS
-346 WLVLRRWVNK
+346 WLVLRHWVNK
-356 GLKNITQQLSLL
+356 GLKNITQQLNLL
-368 ADHDFS
+368 AEHDFS
-374 KQSALVGP
+374 KQSELVGP
-382 LELQVIASK
+382 LELQVIASQ

-434 NESLQNMITTITE
+434 NESLQNMITTITQ

-462 NDDALLAENESVTGS
+462 NDDAQLAEDESVTGS

-500 MTDLDERV
+500 MADLDGRV
-508 KQIREMVDVISGI
+508 KQIREMVDMISGI

-557 SGTSQQTTNIRNM
+557 SGTSQQTTNIRSM

-577 AGRSRSAVT
+577 ADRSRMSVS
-586 ESRSEMANAMQ
+586 ESRSEMANALK

-607 KIEVAVSQI
+607 KIDVAVSQI

-647 GEDTKLQL
+647 GENTKLQL

-665 AEIAG
+665 ADIAG
-670 HQQAMLHKYQLQ
+670 HQQAMLHKYVLS
-682 AER
+682 R

>member
-83 QSTDLNTLNA
+83 QSTDLDTLNA

-106 TTLEELLFIS
+106 ATLEELLFIS

-131 IDDMAQLQAMTN
+131 IDDMAQLQTMTN

-155 QNLIDSKM
+155 QDLIDSKM

-194 ANRFTSSALAMA
+194 ANRFTSSASAMA

-214 QSDIEKAEDEY
+214 QSDIKKAEDEY

>member
-1 MPDTNLS
+1 
-8 IKPSRYTFS
+8 
-17 LIQTVSAV
+17 
-25 FISILLLVSFLSMV
+25 
-39 SIRGV
+39 
-44 ERVGGYF
+44 
-51 DTLSEQAL
+51 
-59 PLALH
+59 
-64 NAELTQSVLEQ
+64 
-75 VKLLTYST
+75 
-83 QSTDLNTLNA
+83 
-93 TRGSIDQLASESN
+93 
-106 TTLEELLFIS
+106 
-116 QSFPDAISLEQQQNL
+116 
-131 IDDMAQLQAMTN
+131 
-143 TVLLAQIEIQNK
+143 
-155 QNLIDSKM
+155 IDSKM
-163 GEFRYG
+163 GEVRYG

-194 ANRFTSSALAMA
+194 ANRFTSSASAMA
-206 NTFLMLMM
+206 NTFLILMM
-214 QSDIEKAEDEY
+214 QSDIDKAQDKY

-261 VKQGFTE
+261 VKEGFTE
-268 QGVIKQLLLKLE
+268 EGVIRQILLKLE
-280 LVQQQEQDLAE
+280 LVKQQEQNLAQ
-291 VISLA
+291 VITLA

-308 TASQLIDKS
+308 TAAHLIDES

-368 ADHDFS
+368 ANHDFS
-374 KQSALVGP
+374 KHSALVGP

-462 NDDALLAENESVTGS
+462 NDDAQVAEDESVNGS

-486 LQALEHSLSLNEES
+486 LQALEHSLSMNEES
-500 MTDLDERV
+500 MADLDGRV
-508 KQIREMVDVISGI
+508 KQIREMVDMISGI

-577 AGRSRSAVT
+577 ADRSRTSVT
-586 ESRSEMANAMQ
+586 ESRSEMANALQ

-635 DVTHSITRVSEQ
+635 DVTYSITRVSEQ
-647 GEDTKLQL
+647 GENTKLQL

-670 HQQAMLHKYQLQ
+670 HQQAMLHKYQFDTVK
-682 AER
+682 

>member
-17 LIQTVSAV
+17 LIQTVTAV

-44 ERVGGYF
+44 ERVGGHF
-51 DTLSEQAL
+51 DALSEQAL

-83 QSTDLNTLNA
+83 QSTDLDALNS
-93 TRGSIDQLASESN
+93 TRVSIDQLATEGN

-131 IDDMAQLQAMTN
+131 IDDMAQLQTMTN
-143 TVLLAQIEIQNK
+143 TVLLAQIEIQSK

-194 ANRFTSSALAMA
+194 ANRFTSSASAMA

-214 QSDIEKAEDEY
+214 QSDIDKAQDEY
-225 RQLRNRIAGL
+225 RQLRNRIASL

-261 VKQGFTE
+261 VKEGFTE
-268 QGVIKQLLLKLE
+268 QGIIKQVLLKLE
-280 LVQQQEQDLAE
+280 LVQQQEQNLTQ
-291 VISLA
+291 VITLA
-296 NTVIN
+296 NTVIS

-308 TASQLIDKS
+308 TASQLIDES

-338 IAVIIVIS
+338 IAFIIVIS
-346 WLVLRRWVNK
+346 WFVLRRWMNK
-356 GLKNITQQLSLL
+356 GLKNITHQLSAL

-374 KQSALVGP
+374 KQSELMGP
-382 LELQVIASK
+382 LELQVITSK

-434 NESLQNMITTITE
+434 NESLQNMIATITE

-462 NDDALLAENESVTGS
+462 NDDAQIAEDESVNGS
-477 QVVGLNQQR
+477 QVVGLNQKR
-486 LQALEHSLSLNEES
+486 LQALEQSLSLNQES
-500 MTDLDERV
+500 MTDLDIRV

-537 RAGEQ
+537 RAGDQ

-577 AGRSRSAVT
+577 ADRSRASVT
-586 ESRSEMANAMQ
+586 ESRSEMANALE

-607 KIEVAVSQI
+607 KIEFAVSQI

-647 GEDTKLQL
+647 GENTKLQL

-665 AEIAG
+665 GEIAG
-670 HQQAMLHKYQLQ
+670 HQQAMLHKYVLK
-682 AER
+682 

>member
-17 LIQTVSAV
+17 LIQTVTAV

-44 ERVGGYF
+44 ERVGGHF
-51 DTLSEQAL
+51 DALSEQAL

-83 QSTDLNTLNA
+83 QSTDLDTLNA
-93 TRGSIDQLASESN
+93 TRGSIDQLATESN

-116 QSFPDAISLEQQQNL
+116 QSFPEAISLEQQQNL
-131 IDDMAQLQAMTN
+131 VDDMAQLQAMTN
-143 TVLLAQIEIQNK
+143 TVLLAQIEIQSK
-155 QNLIDSKM
+155 QNLIDSNM

-194 ANRFTSSALAMA
+194 ANRFTSSASAMA

-214 QSDIEKAEDEY
+214 QSDIEKAQDEY

-261 VKQGFTE
+261 VKEGFTE
-268 QGVIKQLLLKLE
+268 EGVIRQILLKLE
-280 LVQQQEQDLAE
+280 LVKQQEQNLTQ
-291 VISLA
+291 VITLA
-296 NTVIN
+296 NTVIS

-308 TASQLIDKS
+308 TAAHLIDES

-368 ADHDFS
+368 AEHDFS
-374 KQSALVGP
+374 KHSALVGP

-398 TADSVRLVTRNCET
+398 TADSVRLVTLNCET

-462 NDDALLAENESVTGS
+462 NDDAQIAEDESVNGS

-486 LQALEHSLSLNEES
+486 LHALEHSLSMNEES
-500 MTDLDERV
+500 MADLDGRV
-508 KQIREMVDVISGI
+508 KQIREMVDMISGI

-577 AGRSRSAVT
+577 ADRSRTSVT
-586 ESRSEMANAMQ
+586 ESRSEMINALQ

-647 GEDTKLQL
+647 GENTKLQL

-665 AEIAG
+665 GEIAG
-670 HQQAMLHKYQLQ
+670 HQQAMLHKYVMK
-682 AER
+682 

>member
-17 LIQTVSAV
+17 LIQTVTAV

-44 ERVGGYF
+44 ERVGGHF
-51 DTLSEQAL
+51 DALSEQAL

-83 QSTDLNTLNA
+83 QSTDLDALNS
-93 TRGSIDQLASESN
+93 TRVSIDQLATESN

-131 IDDMAQLQAMTN
+131 IEDMAQLQTMTN
-143 TVLLAQIEIQNK
+143 TVLLAQIEIQSK

-194 ANRFTSSALAMA
+194 ANRFTSSASAMA

-214 QSDIEKAEDEY
+214 QSDIDKAQDEY

-261 VKQGFTE
+261 VKEGFTE
-268 QGVIKQLLLKLE
+268 QGIIKQILLKLE
-280 LVQQQEQDLAE
+280 QVQQQEQNLTQ
-291 VISLA
+291 VITLA
-296 NTVIN
+296 NTVIS
-301 TLNQLSS
+301 TLNHLSS
-308 TASQLIDKS
+308 TASHLIDES

-346 WLVLRRWVNK
+346 WFVLRRWMNK
-356 GLKNITQQLSLL
+356 GLKNITQQLSSL

-374 KQSALVGP
+374 KQSELLGP
-382 LELQVIASK
+382 LELQVITSK

-447 LEASIGEIARISNAS
+447 LEASISEIARISNAS
-462 NDDALLAENESVTGS
+462 NDDAQIAEDESVNGS
-477 QVVGLNQQR
+477 QVVGLNQKR
-486 LQALEHSLSLNEES
+486 LQALEQSLSLNQES
-500 MTDLDERV
+500 MTDLDIRV

-537 RAGEQ
+537 RAGDQ

-577 AGRSRSAVT
+577 ADRSRASVT
-586 ESRSEMANAMQ
+586 ESRSEMANALE

-607 KIEVAVSQI
+607 KIEFAVSQI

-647 GEDTKLQL
+647 GENTKLQL

-665 AEIAG
+665 GEIAG
-670 HQQAMLHKYQLQ
+670 HQQAMLHKYVLK
-682 AER
+682 

>member
-17 LIQTVSAV
+17 LIQTVTAV
-25 FISILLLVSFLSMV
+25 FISILLLVTFLSMV

-44 ERVGGYF
+44 ERVGGHF

-59 PLALH
+59 PLALN
-64 NAELTQSVLEQ
+64 NAQLTQSVLEQ

-83 QSTDLNTLNA
+83 QSTDLDTLNT
-93 TRGSIDQLASESN
+93 TRSAIEQLAAESN
-106 TTLEELLFIS
+106 QTLDELLFIS
-116 QSFPDAISLEQQQNL
+116 QSFPDAISLEQKQSL
-131 IDDMAQLQAMTN
+131 IDDMAQLQHMTN
-143 TVLLAQIEIQNK
+143 SVLLAQIDIQGK
-155 QNLIDSKM
+155 QNLIDSQI
-163 GEFRYG
+163 GGFRYG
-169 VGSIGPE
+169 VSSIGPE
-176 MNRISSFLVE
+176 MNRISSFLVQN
-186 DNPEASDA
+186 NPEAHDA
-194 ANRFTSSALAMA
+194 ANRFTASASAMA
-206 NTFLMLMM
+206 NTFLMLLM
-214 QSDIEKAEDEY
+214 QSDLDKAEDEF
-225 RQLRNRIAGL
+225 RELRNRIAGI
-235 NLAYSDFADW
+235 NLAYDDFSEW
-245 HPDIAEFASLT
+245 HPDIVEFSSLT
-256 APYEM
+256 APYDM
-261 VKQGFTE
+261 VKEGFTE
-268 QGVIKQLLLKLE
+268 EGVIKQILWKLE
-280 LVQQQEQDLAE
+280 LAEKQKQNLAE
-291 VISLA
+291 VITLA
-296 NTVIN
+296 NKVIG

-308 TASQLIDKS
+308 TASHLIDAS

-328 DRVLFISGLV
+328 DRVLFTSGLV
-338 IAVIIVIS
+338 IAVIIIIS
-346 WLVLRRWVNK
+346 WLVLRHWVNK
-356 GLKNITQQLSLL
+356 GLKNITQQLNLL
-368 ADHDFS
+368 AEHDFS
-374 KQSALVGP
+374 KQSELVGP
-382 LELQVIASK
+382 LELQVIASQ

-434 NESLQNMITTITE
+434 NESLQNMITTITQ

-462 NDDALLAENESVTGS
+462 NDDAQLAEDESVTGS

-500 MTDLDERV
+500 MADLDGRV
-508 KQIREMVDVISGI
+508 KQIREMVDMISGI

-557 SGTSQQTTNIRNM
+557 SGTSQQTTNIRSM

-577 AGRSRSAVT
+577 ADRSRMSVS
-586 ESRSEMANAMQ
+586 ESRSEMANALK

-607 KIEVAVSQI
+607 KIDVAVSQI

-647 GEDTKLQL
+647 GENTKLQL

-665 AEIAG
+665 ADIAG
-670 HQQAMLHKYQLQ
+670 HQQAMLHKYVLS
-682 AER
+682 R

>member
-17 LIQTVSAV
+17 LIQTITAV

-39 SIRGV
+39 SIRGI
-44 ERVGGYF
+44 ERVGGHF
-51 DTLSEQAL
+51 EALSEQAL

-83 QSTDLNTLNA
+83 QSTDLDTLNS
-93 TRGSIDQLASESN
+93 TRGLIDRLATESN

-116 QSFPDAISLEQQQNL
+116 QSFPDAISLEQKQNL
-131 IDDMAQLQAMTN
+131 IDDMAQLQRMTN
-143 TVLLAQIEIQNK
+143 SVLLAQIDIQGK
-155 QNLIDSKM
+155 QNVIDSQI
-163 GEFRYG
+163 GGFRYG

-176 MNRISSFLVE
+176 MNRISSFLVQN
-186 DNPEASDA
+186 NPEAHDA
-194 ANRFTSSALAMA
+194 ANRFTASASAMA
-206 NTFLMLMM
+206 NTFLMLLM
-214 QSDIEKAEDEY
+214 QSDLDKAEDEF
-225 RQLRNRIAGL
+225 RELRNRIAGI
-235 NLAYSDFADW
+235 NLAYDDFSEW
-245 HPDIAEFASLT
+245 HPDIADFASLT
-256 APYEM
+256 APYDM
-261 VKQGFTE
+261 VKEGFTE
-268 QGVIKQLLLKLE
+268 HGVIKQILLKLE
-280 LVQQQEQDLAE
+280 LVKQQEQNLEKA
-291 VISLA
+291 ITLA

-308 TASQLIDKS
+308 TSYQLIDES
-317 ELVVNQTITNI
+317 ELVVNQTIANI
-328 DRVLFISGLV
+328 GRVLFISGLV
-338 IAVIIVIS
+338 IAIIIVLS
-346 WLVLRRWVNK
+346 WFALRRWMNK

-374 KQSALVGP
+374 KQSELLGP
-382 LELQVIASK
+382 RELQVITSK

-434 NESLQNMITTITE
+434 NESLQNMIATITE
-447 LEASIGEIARISNAS
+447 LEASISEIARISNAS
-462 NDDALLAENESVTGS
+462 NDDAQMAEDESVNGS
-477 QVVGLNQQR
+477 QVVGINQQR
-486 LQALEHSLSLNEES
+486 LQALEQSLSLNEES
-500 MTDLDERV
+500 MTDLDGRV
-508 KQIREMVDVISGI
+508 KQIREMVDMISGI

-537 RAGEQ
+537 RAGDQ

-577 AGRSRSAVT
+577 ADRSRASVT
-586 ESRSEMANAMQ
+586 ESRSEMANALE
-597 TSGDVKQAFE
+597 TSGDVKRAFE

-647 GEDTKLQL
+647 GENTKLQL

-665 AEIAG
+665 GEIAG
-670 HQQAMLHKYQLQ
+670 HQQAMLHKYVLK
-682 AER
+682 

>member
-1 MPDTNLS
+1 MPDTSLS

-39 SIRGV
+39 SIRGI

-64 NAELTQSVLEQ
+64 NAELTQRVLEQ

-83 QSTDLNTLNA
+83 QSTDLDTLNA
-93 TRGSIDQLASESN
+93 TRGSIVQLASESN
-106 TTLEELLFIS
+106 ATLEQLLFIS

-131 IDDMAQLQAMTN
+131 IGDMAQLQTMTN

-194 ANRFTSSALAMA
+194 ANRFTSSASAMA
-206 NTFLMLMM
+206 NTFMMLMM
-214 QSDIEKAEDEY
+214 QSDIEKAQDEY

-245 HPDIAEFASLT
+245 HPDIAEFASLI
-256 APYEM
+256 APYDM
-261 VKQGFTE
+261 VKEGFTE
-268 QGVIKQLLLKLE
+268 EGVIKQLLLKLE

-308 TASQLIDKS
+308 TASQLIDES

-338 IAVIIVIS
+338 IAVIIMIS

-356 GLKNITQQLSLL
+356 GLKNLTQQLSLL
-368 ADHDFS
+368 AEHDFS
-374 KQSALVGP
+374 KKSAFVGP

-434 NESLQNMITTITE
+434 NESLQIMITTITE

-462 NDDALLAENESVTGS
+462 NHDAQLAENESVTGS

-486 LQALEHSLSLNEES
+486 LQALEHTLSMNEES
-500 MTDLDERV
+500 MTDLDGRV

-670 HQQAMLHKYQLQ
+670 YQQAMLHKYQLQ
-682 AER
+682 AEK

>member
-83 QSTDLNTLNA
+83 QSTDLDTLNA
-93 TRGSIDQLASESN
+93 TRGAIDQLASESN
-106 TTLEELLFIS
+106 ATLEELLFIS

-131 IDDMAQLQAMTN
+131 IDDMAQLQTMAN

-194 ANRFTSSALAMA
+194 ANRFTSSASAMA

-214 QSDIEKAEDEY
+214 QSDIEKAQDEY

-261 VKQGFTE
+261 VKEGFTE
-268 QGVIKQLLLKLE
+268 QGVIKQLLSKLE

-301 TLNQLSS
+301 TLNQLSF
-308 TASQLIDKS
+308 TASQLIDES

-338 IAVIIVIS
+338 IAVIIVLS

-368 ADHDFS
+368 AEHDFS
-374 KQSALVGP
+374 KQSVLVGP

-486 LQALEHSLSLNEES
+486 LQALDHSLSLNEES
-500 MTDLDERV
+500 MTDLDGRV

-542 GRGFAVVADEVRKLA
+542 RPRLC
-557 SGTSQQTTNIRNM
+557 
-570 MNELVAA
+570 
-577 AGRSRSAVT
+577 RSCR
-586 ESRSEMANAMQ
+586 
-597 TSGDVKQAFE
+597 
-607 KIEVAVSQI
+607 
-616 KGRVEQI
+616 
-623 MVATEQQARATV
+623 
-635 DVTHSITRVSEQ
+635 
-647 GEDTKLQL
+647 
-655 ESMIESSEQV
+655 
-665 AEIAG
+665 
-670 HQQAMLHKYQLQ
+670 
-682 AER
+682 

>member
-17 LIQTVSAV
+17 LIQTVTAV
-25 FISILLLVSFLSMV
+25 FISILLLVTFLSMV

-44 ERVGGYF
+44 ERVGGHF

-59 PLALH
+59 PLALN
-64 NAELTQSVLEQ
+64 NAQLTQSVLEQ

-83 QSTDLNTLNA
+83 QSTDLDTLNT
-93 TRGSIDQLASESN
+93 TRSAIEQLAAESN
-106 TTLEELLFIS
+106 QTLDELLFIS
-116 QSFPDAISLEQQQNL
+116 QSFPDAISLEQKQSL
-131 IDDMAQLQAMTN
+131 IDDMAQLQHMTN
-143 TVLLAQIEIQNK
+143 SVLLAQIDIQGK
-155 QNLIDSKM
+155 QNLIDSQI
-163 GEFRYG
+163 GGFRYG
-169 VGSIGPE
+169 VSSIGPE
-176 MNRISSFLVE
+176 MNRISSFLVQN
-186 DNPEASDA
+186 NPEAHDA
-194 ANRFTSSALAMA
+194 ANRFTASASAMA
-206 NTFLMLMM
+206 NTFLMLLM
-214 QSDIEKAEDEY
+214 QSDLDKAEDEF
-225 RQLRNRIAGL
+225 RELRNRIAGI
-235 NLAYSDFADW
+235 NLAYDDFSEW
-245 HPDIAEFASLT
+245 HPDIVEFASLT
-256 APYEM
+256 APYDM
-261 VKQGFTE
+261 VKEGFTE
-268 QGVIKQLLLKLE
+268 EGVIKQILWKLE
-280 LVQQQEQDLAE
+280 LAEKQKQNLAE
-291 VISLA
+291 VITLA
-296 NTVIN
+296 NKVIG

-308 TASQLIDKS
+308 TASHLIDAS
-317 ELVVNQTITNI
+317 ELIVNQTITNI
-328 DRVLFISGLV
+328 DRVLFTSGLV
-338 IAVIIVIS
+338 IAVIIIIS
-346 WLVLRRWVNK
+346 WLVLRHWVNK
-356 GLKNITQQLSLL
+356 GLKNITQQLNLL
-368 ADHDFS
+368 AEHDFS
-374 KQSALVGP
+374 KQSELVGP
-382 LELQVIASK
+382 LELQVIASQ

-434 NESLQNMITTITE
+434 NESLQNMITTITQ

-462 NDDALLAENESVTGS
+462 NDDAQLAEDESVTGS

-500 MTDLDERV
+500 MADLDGRV
-508 KQIREMVDVISGI
+508 KQIREMVDMISGI

-557 SGTSQQTTNIRNM
+557 SGTSQQTTNIRSM

-577 AGRSRSAVT
+577 ADRSRMSVS
-586 ESRSEMANAMQ
+586 ESRSEMANALK

-607 KIEVAVSQI
+607 KIDVAVSQI

-647 GEDTKLQL
+647 GENTKLQL

-665 AEIAG
+665 ADIAG
-670 HQQAMLHKYQLQ
+670 HQQAMLHKYVLS
-682 AER
+682 R

>member
-17 LIQTVSAV
+17 LIQTVTAV

-44 ERVGGYF
+44 ERVGGHF
-51 DTLSEQAL
+51 DALSEQAL

-83 QSTDLNTLNA
+83 QSTDLDALNS
-93 TRGSIDQLASESN
+93 TRVSIDQLATESN

-131 IDDMAQLQAMTN
+131 IDDMVQLQTMTN
-143 TVLLAQIEIQNK
+143 TVLLAQIDIQSK

-194 ANRFTSSALAMA
+194 ANRFTSSASAMA

-214 QSDIEKAEDEY
+214 QSDIDKAQDEY

-261 VKQGFTE
+261 VKEGFTE
-268 QGVIKQLLLKLE
+268 EGVIKQILLKLE
-280 LVQQQEQDLAE
+280 LVQQQEQNLTQ
-291 VISLA
+291 VITLA
-296 NTVIN
+296 NTVIS
-301 TLNQLSS
+301 TLNQLSF
-308 TASQLIDKS
+308 TASQLIDES

-338 IAVIIVIS
+338 IAIIIVLS
-346 WLVLRRWVNK
+346 WFVLRRWMNK
-356 GLKNITQQLSLL
+356 GLKNITQQLSSL
-368 ADHDFS
+368 AEHDFS
-374 KQSALVGP
+374 KQSELMGP
-382 LELQVIASK
+382 LELQVITSK

-434 NESLQNMITTITE
+434 NESLQNMIATITE

-462 NDDALLAENESVTGS
+462 NDDAQIAENESVNGS
-477 QVVGLNQQR
+477 QVIGLNQKR
-486 LQALEHSLSLNEES
+486 LQALEQSLSLNQES
-500 MTDLDERV
+500 MTDLDIRV

-577 AGRSRSAVT
+577 ADRSRASVT
-586 ESRSEMANAMQ
+586 ESRSEMANALE

-607 KIEVAVSQI
+607 KIEFAVSQI

-647 GEDTKLQL
+647 GENTKLQL

-665 AEIAG
+665 GEIAG
-670 HQQAMLHKYQLQ
+670 HQQAMLHKYVLK
-682 AER
+682 

>member
-17 LIQTVSAV
+17 LIQTVTAV
-25 FISILLLVSFLSMV
+25 FISILLLVIFLSLV
-39 SIRGV
+39 SLRGV
-44 ERVGGYF
+44 DRVGGHF
-51 DTLSEQAL
+51 EALSEQAL
-59 PLALH
+59 PLALN

-83 QSTDLNTLNA
+83 QSTDLNTLN
-93 TRGSIDQLASESN
+93 TTGNSIDVLVAESN
-106 TTLEELLFIS
+106 QTLEELLFIS
-116 QSFPDAISLEQQQNL
+116 QSFPDAISIEQKQNL
-131 IDDMAQLQAMTN
+131 TENMATLQLMTSQ
-143 TVLLAQIEIQNK
+143 VLSSQIEIQNK
-155 QNLIDSKM
+155 QNLID
-163 GEFRYG
+163 GQVTEFRYG
-169 VGSIGPE
+169 VSSIGPE
-176 MNRISSFLVE
+176 MNRISSFLVQN
-186 DNPEASDA
+186 NPEASDA
-194 ANRFTSSALAMA
+194 ANRFTASASAMA

-214 QSDIEKAEDEY
+214 QSDLEKAQDEY
-225 RQLRNRIAGL
+225 RELRNRIAGI
-235 NLAYSDFADW
+235 NLAYDDFSEW
-245 HPDIAEFASLT
+245 HPDIVEFASLT

-261 VKQGFTE
+261 VKSGFADN
-268 QGVIKQLLLKLE
+268 GVLRQILQKLE
-280 LVQQQEQDLAE
+280 LVEQQEADLAK
-291 VISLA
+291 VIHLA
-296 NTVIN
+296 NTVIG
-301 TLNQLSS
+301 TLNQLSN
-308 TASQLIDKS
+308 TASILIDES
-317 ELVVNQTITNI
+317 EFVVNQTIATI
-328 DRVLFISGLV
+328 DKVLFISGLV
-338 IAVIIVIS
+338 ITAIISIS

-356 GLKNITQQLSLL
+356 GLRNITQQMSLL
-368 ADHDFS
+368 AEHDFS
-374 KQSALVGP
+374 KQSQLVGP

-391 LNTVVDS
+391 LNSVVNS

-425 QTNSSLNEQ
+425 QTNSSLHEQ

-462 NDDALLAENESVTGS
+462 NDDAQLAESESVTGS

-486 LQALEHSLSLNEES
+486 LHALEHSLSMNEES
-500 MTDLDERV
+500 MADLDGRV
-508 KQIREMVDVISGI
+508 KQIREMVDMISGI
-521 AENTNLLA
+521 ADNTNLLA

-537 RAGEQ
+537 RAGDQ

-557 SGTSQQTTNIRNM
+557 SDTSQQTTNIRNM

-577 AGRSRSAVT
+577 ADRSRASVT
-586 ESRSEMANAMQ
+586 ESRNEMANALE

-670 HQQAMLHKYQLQ
+670 HQQAMLHKYVLK
-682 AER
+682 